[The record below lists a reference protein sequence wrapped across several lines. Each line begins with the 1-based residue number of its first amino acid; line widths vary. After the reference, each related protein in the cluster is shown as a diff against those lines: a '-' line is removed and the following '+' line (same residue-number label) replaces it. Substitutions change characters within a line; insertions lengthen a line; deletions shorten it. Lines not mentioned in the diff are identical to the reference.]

1 MKRYKFLELK
11 RSRIVSGHN
20 NDFKWKVDEWYK
32 AKGKLSMCANGFH
45 CSVKPLD
52 ALSYV
57 GGEVLAI
64 VEVRGKSEKQSDKQ
78 CWSEMRIAKA
88 YKWTKKDSVAL
99 SIYSAELVLKNFEKK
114 YPDDNRPRK
123 ALEAAKKVLEKDTK
137 KNRSAAWSAK
147 SAAESAAESA
157 AGSAWLAGSAA
168 ESATR
173 SAESAAGS
181 AWSAAQSAARS
192 TAESAWSA
200 WSAARSAQS
209 TAESA
214 ESTAESAAWSAG
226 RSARSA
232 ALNKINKWIINHIKE
247 LEEL

>member
-137 KNRSAAWSAK
+137 KNRSAAESTAESAWSAAQ
-147 SAAESAAESA
+147 SAAESTAESAGLARSAAQSAAQSAESAAESAAGSAWSAESAAESA

-168 ESATR
+168 E
-173 SAESAAGS
+173 
-181 AWSAAQSAARS
+181 
-192 TAESAWSA
+192 
-200 WSAARSAQS
+200 
-209 TAESA
+209 
-214 ESTAESAAWSAG
+214 
-226 RSARSA
+226 SARSA